1 MVCSIRQAS
10 RSAVWGST
18 PAATSWRVK
27 NSVFRRSARLPP
39 GLYRSSAGRSLHP
52 SSGSRLF
59 SRSSLH
65 GIRWAWTSPCA
76 GLHPR
81 SAPSLSFSGVS
92 AQPPG
97 SPRRTHEVSRC
108 PSFTISRPLS
118 FFLFPTFPDKAVLAP
133 AFADVYRNLTDG
145 LGPTPGFDLRFGYM
159 IVYETPRI
167 RFCL

>member
-59 SRSSLH
+59 SRSY
-65 GIRWAWTSPCA
+65 RMAYA
-76 GLHPR
+76 GLGLPHVLGYIHG
-81 SAPSLSFSGVS
+81 AHHL
-92 AQPPG
+92 
-97 SPRRTHEVSRC
+97 
-108 PSFTISRPLS
+108 
-118 FFLFPTFPDKAVLAP
+118 FLFLEYQHSLQVVLAGRMKFHGVP
-133 AFADVYRNLTDG
+133 PLQFPG
-145 LGPTPGFDLRFGYM
+145 LCHFFFFPHFPIKRYLLQHLPMCTA
-159 IVYETPRI
+159 T
-167 RFCL
+167 